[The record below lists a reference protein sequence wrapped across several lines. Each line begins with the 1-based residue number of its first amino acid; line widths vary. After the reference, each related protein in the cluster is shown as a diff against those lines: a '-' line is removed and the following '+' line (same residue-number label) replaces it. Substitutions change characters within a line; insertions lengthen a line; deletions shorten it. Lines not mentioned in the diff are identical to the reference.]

1 MNNSTANAA
10 LRIEG
15 EMTIYRATELK
26 QALLLA
32 EPAPI
37 EIDLSGVTDIDT
49 VGVQLL
55 MLAKRTAQA
64 SGRDLRLVAHSP
76 AVTDVFELLGLA
88 SIFDDPLV
96 MDSRASAPRPSHPNA
111 RRRNHES

>member
-1 MNNSTANAA
+1 MNDSTASAV
-10 LRIEG
+10 LRIQG
-15 EMTIYRATELK
+15 EMTIYLAAELK
-26 QALLLA
+26 QALLA
-32 EPAPI
+32 EPAPC

-55 MLAKRTAQA
+55 ILAKREAQA
-64 SGRDLRLVAHSP
+64 SGRELRLVAHSP

-96 MDSRASAPRPSHPNA
+96 MDSRASAARPSNPTA
-111 RRRNHES
+111 GRRSHES

>member
-1 MNNSTANAA
+1 MSDSTASAA

-15 EMTIYRATELK
+15 EMTIYRAEELK
-26 QALLLA
+26 QTLLT
-32 EPAPI
+32 EPAPC

-55 MLAKRTAQA
+55 ILAKRTALANQ
-64 SGRDLRLVAHSP
+64 RELRLVAHSP
-76 AVTDVFELLGLA
+76 AVADVFELLDLA

-96 MDSRASAPRPSHPNA
+96 MDSRASAPRPSNPNA

>member
-1 MNNSTANAA
+1 MSDFTESAT

-15 EMTIYRATELK
+15 EMTIYRAEELK
-26 QALLLA
+26 QTLLA
-32 EPAPI
+32 EPAPR

-55 MLAKRTAQA
+55 ILAKRTALA
-64 SGRDLRLVAHSP
+64 SQRELRLVAHSP
-76 AVTDVFELLGLA
+76 AVADVFELLDLA

-96 MDSRASAPRPSHPNA
+96 MDSRASAPRPSNPNA